1 MMGPTGLSAIRA
13 VLPAETD
20 VFAVGG
26 VDAPDFDAW
35 HKVGATGFGLGSSL
49 YKPGR
54 SAAEINDRARQIVA
68 AFDTV
73 YG

>member
-1 MMGPTGLSAIRA
+1 MIRA
-13 VLPAETD
+13 VLPPETS

-26 VDAPDFDAW
+26 VDAPDFAAW
-35 HKVGATGFGLGSSL
+35 HKVGASGFGLGSSL

-54 SAAEINDRARQIVA
+54 SAAEIGQRAREIVA